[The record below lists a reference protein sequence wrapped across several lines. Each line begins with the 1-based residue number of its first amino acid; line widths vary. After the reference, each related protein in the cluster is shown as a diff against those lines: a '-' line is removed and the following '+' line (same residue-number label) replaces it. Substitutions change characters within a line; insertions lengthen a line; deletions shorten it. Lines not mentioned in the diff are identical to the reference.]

1 MAQKEVST
9 YGKRILIKAYYDDGH
24 SYSCV
29 SVVFF
34 HYALSS
40 TLLLSL
46 LFTVIAFIGDVFIM
60 PRISHLLAIGT
71 DFILAFFGLALL
83 SWFVYPVATVPWL
96 PAFLAALIIMVAE
109 IFFFTVTY
117 LNR

>member
-1 MAQKEVST
+1 MLKGFFLKFVTST
-9 YGKRILIKAYYDDGH
+9 IILT
-24 SYSCV
+24 
-29 SVVFF
+29 VVYHLFF

-60 PRISHLLAIGT
+60 PRISHFLAIGT

-83 SWFVYPVATVPWL
+83 SWFVYPVTTVPWL

-109 IFFFTVTY
+109 IFFHRYLLEQMKAKRVTY
-117 LNR
+117 S